1 MPERNRLNAGADDF
15 GEVRGLI
22 TISAQMSVTTP
33 ETVTCVSVGQAN
45 GLTRRSASLDLSRC
59 GGQELPVYEILLRV
73 AKCVTGI
80 NGRIDPRFAKLDRAD
95 ESNRAR
101 RRAVCKRKVGM
112 LIALPDER
120 LDSELLR
127 AVAIEGTRALPEF
140 DRGRF

>member
-1 MPERNRLNAGADDF
+1 MRHGYQRPHQ
-15 GEVRGLI
+15 
-22 TISAQMSVTTP
+22 T
-33 ETVTCVSVGQAN
+33 
-45 GLTRRSASLDLSRC
+45 
-59 GGQELPVYEILLRV
+59 
-73 AKCVTGI
+73 
-80 NGRIDPRFAKLDRAD
+80 RFAKLDRTD